1 MNLRIRDA
9 TPADAAA
16 VCAIIN
22 PIIATRAYTVF
33 DAPFTVEAE
42 HDYMSKF
49 PPRGVWK
56 LALREADERVIGFQV
71 LEPWANYSRAFD
83 HVASLGTYVDLTLR
97 RQGVAKA
104 LFAATLEAAR
114 AKGFEKI
121 FTLVRADNPAALAAY
136 QAHGFEAIGAARRHA
151 RIDGRYIDEWLIER
165 QL

>member
-33 DAPFTVEAE
+33 DAPFTAEAE

-49 PPRGVWK
+49 PSRGVWK

-71 LEPWANYSRAFD
+71 LEPWASYSRAFD

-104 LFAATLEAAR
+104 LFAATLKAAR

-121 FTLVRADNPAALAAY
+121 FTFVRADNPAALAAY

-151 RIDGRYIDEWLIER
+151 KLDGRYLDEWFIER